1 MSAGSHP
8 IGILS
13 AIPPELGTLR
23 GSLESAE
30 VVRLAGRRGAR
41 GVLDGREVVLAEAGI
56 GKVSAAVAVSVLV
69 ERWGCNPV
77 VFTGVAGSLDPDLR
91 IGDVVVAERTVH
103 HDSGVIGP
111 EGLQRYQAGHVPF
124 FNPTDVVGYPTPPE
138 LLCRVRRRL
147 DGLVLAPLT
156 MGDGSA
162 PRILEGVILTGDQFV
177 NSEAYRDCLRRELG
191 ASAVEMEG
199 AAVAQAA
206 SILGVDHLVI
216 RSLSDLAGA
225 DSHLDF
231 GRFLNE
237 VAANSA
243 AVVRH
248 LLPIL

>member
-1 MSAGSHP
+1 MSAGSRP
-8 IGILS
+8 IGVLS
-13 AIPPELGTLR
+13 AIPPELRALR
-23 GSLESAE
+23 ESLESAE
-30 VVRLAGRRGAR
+30 EVSLAGAR

-56 GKVSAAVAVSVLV
+56 GKVSAAVAVSLLV

-124 FNPTDVVGYPTPPE
+124 FNPTDAVGYPTSPE
-138 LLCRVRRRL
+138 ILDRVRRRL
-147 DGLVLAPLT
+147 EGLVLAPLT

-162 PRILEGVILTGDQFV
+162 PQILEGVILTGDQFV
-177 NSEAYRDCLRRELG
+177 NSETFRDRLRRELG

-199 AAVAQAA
+199 AAAAQAA

-243 AVVRH
+243 AVLRH